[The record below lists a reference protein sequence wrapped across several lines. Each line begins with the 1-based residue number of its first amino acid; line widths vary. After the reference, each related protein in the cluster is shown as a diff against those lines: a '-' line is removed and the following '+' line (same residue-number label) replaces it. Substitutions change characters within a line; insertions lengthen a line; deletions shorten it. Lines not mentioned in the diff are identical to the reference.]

1 MIDETAKGSNDQS
14 KDIEIQEMANEIKE
28 ELGPTTV
35 ICWNDD
41 DGKKEPFAV
50 KNPKPSAAEEEV
62 YTPSADEGEVGY
74 DRESGDDKGGV
85 VVDEV
90 EAIKK
95 SSYVISTRRTIRR
108 CRKEGRFHRKR
119 AFNPNRHTRAR

>member
-1 MIDETAKGSNDQS
+1 MVLD
-14 KDIEIQEMANEIKE
+14 M
-28 ELGPTTV
+28 PTV

-62 YTPSADEGEVGY
+62 YTPSANEGEVGY